1 MRPLLTL
8 ILAYPVFAQQ
18 TIHLTLDQAIETAL
32 RQNPAVATAQRAVD
46 EGNARIK
53 QARADYFPQ
62 FGFNGI
68 AKAGLPGATNA
79 LGLLGLP
86 NSPFYRNFAEAG
98 TGYQNVWDFGRRE
111 HRTALERR
119 RRDALEADLHATEAS
134 VILKVQQTY
143 YCVLKAQRLSIA
155 TAEVVKSQETV
166 LRQAQAF
173 YEGQIRSR
181 VDVELARG
189 GLSRAQL
196 QLLEAQ
202 SNVRLASTALG
213 RAMGS
218 SHDLTQDATY
228 TLEEPSPELPKPE
241 PPGQLIEQAYR
252 IRPELTSMQAE
263 RRAAEEALELA
274 RSQRKPLLGMTFSG
288 GWARFTDVMASQLM
302 AGGAGLILPLFTG
315 GRLEGQIEEA
325 DAVLRLT
332 ESRMEDLKFQ
342 VAEEVRRADIR
353 LRNALAALPLLRIQA
368 DSARQALR
376 LAPERY
382 NERLGSIVEL
392 YQALSNLAE
401 SLAGETIGLY
411 QVKLAES
418 QLRRAVGRR

>member
-8 ILAYPVFAQQ
+8 ILACPVLAQQ
-18 TIHLTLDQAIETAL
+18 TIHLTLDQAIETGL

-46 EGNARIK
+46 EGDARIK

-68 AKAGLPGATNA
+68 AKAGLSGATNA
-79 LGLLGLP
+79 LGQLGLP
-86 NSPFYRNFAEAG
+86 NSPFYRNFAEAA

-119 RRDALEADLHATEAS
+119 RRYALEADLRATEAS
-134 VILKVQQTY
+134 VILQVQQTY
-143 YCVLKAQRLSIA
+143 YGVLKAQRLSIA

-181 VDVELARG
+181 VDLELARA
-189 GLSRAQL
+189 GLARAQL

-202 SNVRLASTALG
+202 STVRLASTELG
-213 RAMGS
+213 RVMGS
-218 SHDLTQDATY
+218 SQVITY

-241 PPGQLIEQAYR
+241 PPEPLIEEAYR
-252 IRPELTSMQAE
+252 IRPERTSMQAE
-263 RRAAEEALELA
+263 RSAAEEALELA

-288 GWARFTDVMASQLM
+288 GWARVTDVMASQLM

-325 DAVLRLT
+325 DAALRLT
-332 ESRMEDLKFQ
+332 ESRMEDLKLQ
-342 VAEEVRRADIR
+342 VAEEVRSADIR

-368 DSARQALR
+368 DSARQEVR
-376 LAPERY
+376 LATERY

-392 YQALSNLAE
+392 NQALSNLAE

-418 QLRRAVGRR
+418 ELRRAVGRR